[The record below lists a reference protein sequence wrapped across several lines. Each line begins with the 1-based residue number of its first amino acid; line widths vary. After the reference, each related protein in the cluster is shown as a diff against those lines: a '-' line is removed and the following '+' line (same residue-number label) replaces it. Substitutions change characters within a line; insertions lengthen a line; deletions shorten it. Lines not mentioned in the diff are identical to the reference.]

1 MDVNNCDEDPDPL
14 AFLYTAAESLRL
26 FNHGTIAGNLDPGAV
41 YGALGALTVVA
52 LRMPQT
58 YEQLAASLRR
68 EDTGGRLDAD
78 LAGAKH
84 AALAMHEA
92 LATAHSNLGELV
104 FAGVPQL
111 PATDPPL
118 WSP

>member
-1 MDVNNCDEDPDPL
+1 MDIFDEDADPL
-14 AFLYTAAESLRL
+14 AFLDTAAESLRL

-41 YGALGALTVVA
+41 YSALGVLGVVA
-52 LRMPQT
+52 LRMPQA

-68 EDTGGRLDAD
+68 VNAGGWLDAD
-78 LAGAKH
+78 LIGAKQ
-84 AALAMHEA
+84 AAVAMHEA

-104 FAGVPQL
+104 FAGVPNL
-111 PATDPPL
+111 DDADPPR